1 MNVRARV
8 EGMVARAARRYQLW
22 APGAR
27 LLLAV
32 SGGPDSL
39 CLLGAMTALMERH
52 HPIAPSA
59 VVVAHFDHGLR
70 SEEGAADAAWVT
82 RFAQED
88 LGLECVVERAD
99 VRTLA
104 RAQHRSLEDTA
115 RRVRYA
121 FLRRAATQA
130 HCDRICV
137 GHTRDDQAE
146 TVVMHFLRGSG
157 LAGLAGMPPLRGDIA
172 RPLLDLSRADTAAYC
187 AARGWTPRI
196 DASNADP
203 AFMRN
208 RVRTDLLPGL
218 EVYNPNLHQTLVRNA
233 ALLADDERLLESL
246 AAAAWPHVL
255 VEHDSTSVALARTSL
270 NELAPAL
277 RHRVLRRAAQR
288 LTDVESGLAAASL
301 LALDD
306 LVDRGTTGAAVD
318 LPGGLRARLDY
329 ATLVFVRHPVRST
342 RRSASAPAQAGEP
355 GARWRLSVPGVLEL
369 HELGWRLRAW
379 HTDLPAGVDPVGTP
393 PAPQSI
399 LSHAGLAG
407 ALARAELRAYL
418 DADAAGSEL
427 FVRTWRPGDRIRPL
441 GMTHDKKVQ
450 DVFTDAKVP
459 RALRQRLPLVYSGE
473 RLIWLTG
480 VRIAASVRVTPDTR
494 RILALQLE
502 SLDAPASACPS
513 QSSGDTS

>member
-8 EGMVARAARRYQLW
+8 EGMVARAAIRHQLW
-22 APGAR
+22 TPGAR
-27 LLLAV
+27 LLIAV

-39 CLLGAMTALMERH
+39 CLLGTVTALLERH

-59 VVVAHFDHGLR
+59 VVVAHLDHGLR
-70 SEEGAADAAWVT
+70 GEEGAADAAWVT
-82 RFAQED
+82 RFAQD
-88 LGLECVVERAD
+88 LGLECVVERVD
-99 VRTLA
+99 VRALA
-104 RAQHRSLEDTA
+104 RAQHRSLEDAA

-121 FLRRAATQA
+121 FLRRASTQT

-157 LAGLAGMPPLRGDIA
+157 LAGLAGMPSLRGDIA
-172 RPLLDLSRADTAAYC
+172 RPLLDLSRADTATYC

-196 DASNADP
+196 DPTNADP

-208 RVRTDLLPGL
+208 RVRADLLPGL
-218 EVYNPNLHQTLVRNA
+218 EAYNPNLRQTLVRNA

-246 AAAAWPHVL
+246 AAAAWPGVL
-255 VEHDSTSVALARTSL
+255 AEHDSTRVALARTSL
-270 NELAPAL
+270 NGLVPAL
-277 RHRVLRRAAQR
+277 RHRVLRRAAQH
-288 LTDVESGLAAASL
+288 LTDIQSGLEAASL

-306 LVDRGTTGAAVD
+306 LLDRGTTGAALD
-318 LPGGLRARLDY
+318 LPGGLRACLDY
-329 ATLVFVRHPVRST
+329 ATLVFVRHPVRSA
-342 RRSASAPAQAGEP
+342 RRAASAPAQAGDS

-393 PAPQSI
+393 PAPQSL

-418 DADAAGSEL
+418 DADAAGGEL

-450 DVFTDAKVP
+450 DVFTDGKVP
-459 RALRQRLPLVYSGE
+459 RALRQRLPLVCSGE
-473 RLIWLTG
+473 RLIWLAG
-480 VRIAASVRVTPDTR
+480 VRIDDSVRVTPDTR

-502 SLDAPASACPS
+502 SLDAPASVCSP
-513 QSSGDTS
+513 QSSGGTS